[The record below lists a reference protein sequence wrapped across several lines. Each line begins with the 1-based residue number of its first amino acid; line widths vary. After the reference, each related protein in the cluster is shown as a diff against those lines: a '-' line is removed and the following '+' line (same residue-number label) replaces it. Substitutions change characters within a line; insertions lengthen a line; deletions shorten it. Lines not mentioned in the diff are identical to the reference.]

1 MKNIVF
7 HYRRFVIVDLF
18 ISSIHLMVYFP
29 ICQQLVSV
37 PIQSEC
43 KMGRSKMAKSPPP
56 QCTISSTHRG
66 LPGSTAPNMAATL
79 ALGHQDTT
87 TTISGYKLTWERP
100 WKWLVSILRDDRTSI
115 SGWLLIMCST
125 AWMECTLLKWS
136 TGGIM
141 WRLVADVVQLCLVL
155 FLLTALGNLLAGK
168 CLCVFT
174 WIKTFRRVKPLSRA
188 EVNGWNVFALFLMKK
203 LSYVTHWLMSV
214 LKTDHLFLPFSSN
227 SRFLSI
233 ISLVKMLSRFIIWSA
248 FHIYCC
254 IGDRLLFKV

>member
-7 HYRRFVIVDLF
+7 YYRRFVVVDLF
-18 ISSIHLMVYFP
+18 ISSINLMVYFP

-56 QCTISSTHRG
+56 QCSISSTHRG

-87 TTISGYKLTWERP
+87 ITISGYKLTWERP

-141 WRLVADVVQLCLVL
+141 WRLVTDVVQLCFVL
-155 FLLTALGNLLAGK
+155 F
-168 CLCVFT
+168 
-174 WIKTFRRVKPLSRA
+174 
-188 EVNGWNVFALFLMKK
+188 
-203 LSYVTHWLMSV
+203 
-214 LKTDHLFLPFSSN
+214 
-227 SRFLSI
+227 
-233 ISLVKMLSRFIIWSA
+233 
-248 FHIYCC
+248 
-254 IGDRLLFKV
+254 